1 MTVMAGPVV
10 FVGGYSWSG
19 EALRSMVRP
28 AGAPPE
34 GVVRPGE
41 YRSAAAER
49 SPSVTAGAPPE
60 GVVRPGEYRS
70 AAAERSP
77 SVTAGARPV
86 VVPTAAMFEGT
97 GPAIDAV
104 CQLLGSSDVDIVSI
118 PRRIPPT
125 DAAVN
130 ATLAAARL
138 IVFPG
143 ESAIHLRSVLA
154 DTQAWDAVLQAWAN
168 GAILVGIGGA
178 AAALADP
185 MIDDRG
191 GAFTLGL
198 GVVTETAVLPHAD
211 RWGHERMLRT
221 TRLVS
226 TGVALITIDDDA
238 ALIWSPA
245 LGWEAHGNVGVT
257 LNGGAIPLATVP
269 PPSPRVR

>member
-28 AGAPPE
+28 AGAL
-34 GVVRPGE
+34 
-41 YRSAAAER
+41 
-49 SPSVTAGAPPE
+49 PE

-125 DAAVN
+125 DAA
-130 ATLAAARL
+130 
-138 IVFPG
+138 
-143 ESAIHLRSVLA
+143 EKSV
-154 DTQAWDAVLQAWAN
+154 DTTSRWQY
-168 GAILVGIGGA
+168 
-178 AAALADP
+178 ALA
-185 MIDDRG
+185 IG
-191 GAFTLGL
+191 FAGL
-198 GVVTETAVLPHAD
+198 
-211 RWGHERMLRT
+211 R
-221 TRLVS
+221 
-226 TGVALITIDDDA
+226 
-238 ALIWSPA
+238 
-245 LGWEAHGNVGVT
+245 
-257 LNGGAIPLATVP
+257 
-269 PPSPRVR
+269 